1 MLDFKYDKLESIK
14 AKKKIN
20 KIQIIRNVYKNHF
33 APSNVI
39 GQCITL
45 CEKLKPTSCEDFEI
59 KYHEYAQNNINL
71 PIKERGLT
79 KEELIAKINEK
90 ELPEDAKIEL
100 MEDITDS
107 FGESEDMVTK
117 EEFESI
123 TNKYEELL
131 AKYKERFLDS
141 KEEVKEDEDKE
152 YEEKEVIDVKE
163 I

>member
-1 MLDFKYDKLESIK
+1 M
-14 AKKKIN
+14 AK
-20 KIQIIRNVYKNHF
+20 
-33 APSNVI
+33 
-39 GQCITL
+39 
-45 CEKLKPTSCEDFEI
+45 
-59 KYHEYAQNNINL
+59 
-71 PIKERGLT
+71 LT

-90 ELPEDAKIEL
+90 ELPEEFKVEL

-107 FGESEDMVTK
+107 FGESEEMVTK

-123 TNKYEELL
+123 TGKYEELL
-131 AKYKERFLDS
+131 SKYKERFLDS

>member
-1 MLDFKYDKLESIK
+1 M
-14 AKKKIN
+14 AK
-20 KIQIIRNVYKNHF
+20 
-33 APSNVI
+33 
-39 GQCITL
+39 
-45 CEKLKPTSCEDFEI
+45 
-59 KYHEYAQNNINL
+59 
-71 PIKERGLT
+71 LT

-90 ELPEDAKIEL
+90 ELPEEFKIEL

-107 FGESEDMVTK
+107 FGESEEMVTK

-141 KEEVKEDEDKE
+141 KEVKEVKEDEDKE

>member
-1 MLDFKYDKLESIK
+1 M
-14 AKKKIN
+14 AK
-20 KIQIIRNVYKNHF
+20 
-33 APSNVI
+33 
-39 GQCITL
+39 
-45 CEKLKPTSCEDFEI
+45 
-59 KYHEYAQNNINL
+59 
-71 PIKERGLT
+71 LT

-90 ELPEDAKIEL
+90 ELPEEFKIEL

-107 FGESEDMVTK
+107 FGESEEMVTK

-131 AKYKERFLDS
+131 GKYKERFLDS
-141 KEEVKEDEDKE
+141 KEEVKKEDEDKE

>member
-1 MLDFKYDKLESIK
+1 M
-14 AKKKIN
+14 AK
-20 KIQIIRNVYKNHF
+20 
-33 APSNVI
+33 
-39 GQCITL
+39 
-45 CEKLKPTSCEDFEI
+45 
-59 KYHEYAQNNINL
+59 
-71 PIKERGLT
+71 LT

-90 ELPEDAKIEL
+90 ELPEEFKVEL

-107 FGESEDMVTK
+107 FNDTEEMVTK

-123 TNKYEELL
+123 TGKYEELL